1 MNNIFLNFVKAQLI
15 MKLVGRR
22 GEESVS
28 SQTKQRRERG
38 ESSLAEQEE
47 SHAQQSFV
55 NMGEMES
62 EDQRSSYHHY
72 SANHQHHGER
82 GEWRG
87 TRRGEVGTN
96 TSGEIRQIFTNK
108 TGKIQSRM

>member
-62 EDQRSSYHHY
+62 GEQRSSYHHY
-72 SANHQHHGER
+72 SANHQHHQAGE
-82 GEWRG
+82 GWDG
-87 TRRGEVGTN
+87 
-96 TSGEIRQIFTNK
+96 NK
-108 TGKIQSRM
+108 HEEGNDRPDLRKNILDTLQSYRS

>member
-1 MNNIFLNFVKAQLI
+1 
-15 MKLVGRR
+15 MKLVGQR
-22 GEESVS
+22 GEEGVFVRRN
-28 SQTKQRRERG
+28 KGERRERQRG

-72 SANHQHHGER
+72 SASHHHGAGTSREGWTGNKHQWRDER
-82 GEWRG
+82 PARYH
-87 TRRGEVGTN
+87 
-96 TSGEIRQIFTNK
+96 
-108 TGKIQSRM
+108 